1 MSDDNQSATTDT
13 GTQQQNTDALPEWGR
28 RAISDANAEA
38 ARYRLAAK
46 TAAEDAV
53 AATKAEYDKQL
64 QALATEKTSIAGER
78 DKAVTELTKLQ
89 VAITADV
96 PGEQAVA
103 FADLLKGNTK
113 EELAEHAKQ
122 LKEMFGT
129 PAAKQRA
136 TDKSQGAGNGASGVK
151 TPDQLFADM
160 VQGKIT
166 R

>member
-13 GTQQQNTDALPEWGR
+13 GSQQGNTAELPEWAR
-28 RAISDANAEA
+28 RAISDANTEA
-38 ARYRLAAK
+38 AKYRVKAQ
-46 TAAEDAV
+46 TAADEAK

-64 QALATEKTSIAGER
+64 QALAEEKTSIAGER

-103 FADLLKGNTK
+103 FADLLKGSTK
-113 EELAEHAKQ
+113 DELAAHAAQ
-122 LKEMFGT
+122 LKEMFGVS
-129 PAAKQRA
+129 AGKARA
-136 TDKSQGAGNGASGVK
+136 TDKSQGLGGGTGVR

-160 VQGKIT
+160 VNSKIT
-166 R
+166 K